1 DRFYD
6 EILDLVTEGRPF
18 GFRLPF
24 VHDGELPVRL
34 RGLLRADPG
43 DECELKWKEAFASL
57 DSASSASQKSRS
69 FCIHFDRSFDDDT
82 WQSWS
87 EWGDGWSQQRTSTST
102 TAEAIAA
109 SVPLAAGNT
118 PQMMLELSGHTLC
131 AARWSWAWSRGQDRM
146 RWGWILGCSV
156 VAAGAGVATM
166 GAALPIVAGVALGA
180 TTGIMSSG
188 KRKAHVTV
196 SHAGVSVVCG

>member
-1 DRFYD
+1 MAPLPGEVVGSGSEEPQEGGAAEASQQPLGAGVREVVFDDSDRFYD

-43 DECELKWKEAFASL
+43 DECELKSEEQEL
-57 DSASSASQKSRS
+57 L
-69 FCIHFDRSFDDDT
+69 HPFDRSFDDDT

-118 PQMMLELSGHTLC
+118 PQMMLE
-131 AARWSWAWSRGQDRM
+131 
-146 RWGWILGCSV
+146 
-156 VAAGAGVATM
+156 
-166 GAALPIVAGVALGA
+166 
-180 TTGIMSSG
+180 
-188 KRKAHVTV
+188 
-196 SHAGVSVVCG
+196 